1 MGEKGNLDAGAPGL
15 SDLASEAVGIATETA
30 KGVGVGV
37 ATARVERRLDGDD
50 DEEGTSTAST

>member
-37 ATARVERRLDGDD
+37 ATARVERRLEGDE
-50 DEEGTSTAST
+50 DEGSSSATT